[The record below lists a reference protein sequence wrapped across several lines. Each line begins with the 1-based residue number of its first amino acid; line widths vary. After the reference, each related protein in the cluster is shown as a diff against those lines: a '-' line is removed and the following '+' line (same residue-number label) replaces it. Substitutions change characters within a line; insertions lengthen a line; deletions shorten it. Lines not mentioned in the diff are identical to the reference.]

1 MWSAIESVSP
11 LYFHQPRI
19 LIIRSSPNY
28 NNMAENPAKFE
39 RVIFVYCFVHCI
51 FKRVFYF
58 HLMKGPD
65 SEIFGALQ
73 ILLSG

>member
-1 MWSAIESVSP
+1 MLSAIEYVNP

-28 NNMAENPAKFE
+28 NNMAENVAKFQ
-39 RVIFVYCFVHCI
+39 RVIFIYCFVYCS
-51 FKRVFYF
+51 FKRVVYF